1 MHAPPSGPK
10 SGHTNPSTQL
20 SQDLLEGR
28 EALTY
33 RPGFSSKTQP
43 WLQTPLPVVQS
54 YTSLCASPSLPP
66 TAGSAPLSQM
76 NAQYSSQAVVSSVL
90 PWYKE
95 QRNGAQKGALLF
107 ASTTALRKALAQSLR
122 LSWPDHTRLL
132 YGDTVTASTKS
143 FKKTSYQPP
152 ESLPGM
158 CSSFQ
163 SFLSWPHTGSFMR
176 LAKKVHIQFGC
187 HN

>member
-1 MHAPPSGPK
+1 MATDP
-10 SGHTNPSTQL
+10 L
-20 SQDLLEGR
+20 ACCLE
-28 EALTY
+28 LY
-33 RPGFSSKTQP
+33 
-43 WLQTPLPVVQS
+43 L
-54 YTSLCASPSLPP
+54 SLCFSLPP

-76 NAQYSSQAVVSSVL
+76 NTSQYSSQAVVSSVL

-143 FKKTSYQPP
+143 FKKTSCQPP
-152 ESLPGM
+152 ESLPGI

-176 LAKKVHIQFGC
+176 LAKKFTSSLAVTIKYLLEY
-187 HN
+187 